1 MSLTEAEI
9 YLFTVA
15 IEEIKEKFDLQLEKT
30 QELLERIE
38 CIDNSLDEI
47 KDKDEIL
54 ETIREFQRQFLRRI

>member
-30 QELLERIE
+30 QELLERFE